1 MKMGPSAL
9 ISQLMEQS
17 GWVDAKTLA
26 TILHVTP
33 RTIRSYVRRLNEESN
48 EIIIESSSRG
58 YRLVNNEF
66 GIQTRPKSST
76 STSAD
81 SRAERLI
88 RILLATDRPQSI
100 YDMADELHVSES
112 TMQLVLRKA
121 RKIVQPYKLVI
132 SRAHDSLV
140 LMGSESDKRRFINR
154 ILIGSRNMDFSAL
167 TNSTVLKNGYDVHKL
182 KYAITDALAEHGL
195 TCDDYGLNNMVM
207 HLAIMLSRIEAQQ
220 RMTAEEAP
228 TTGNAS
234 PEVMC
239 ATEVCMAMG
248 ESLGISIDDPDR
260 FYFALVIE
268 ANTRR
273 ATTAGIMTSGNAPV
287 FEERD
292 LSIAEHAAERVSTT
306 YCLERFSTEFIQQL
320 AVHIHALISRA
331 ATNTFVYNP
340 LVNKVRSE
348 YPLIHDMAVVMADA
362 ISREASIRLTE
373 DEIAFFTFHIGGYLQ
388 NRCMIDRDCVTCV
401 VLYINYHNMQD
412 YFIQRLR
419 SLFKTQL
426 QIISVQS
433 VFDYDSTRLDCELIL
448 SPLEVDVPEGCR
460 RVVISPLFGREDEEA
475 VRKAVNEISQEKR
488 GRQLESTI
496 AQFLRP
502 DFFKLNFYPGNYDEL
517 IAAMVLDC
525 LDKGL
530 VGEGYLEKVLER
542 EALSPTV
549 FDNLVAVPHTVEPA
563 ALRSF
568 LYLVI
573 NDRPVAWG
581 QSSANIILLLGISE
595 NDRESFT
602 NFYSDF
608 LSILSNAKNAS
619 ELIGSV
625 SYEDFMRRLTALLKV
640 RHD

>member
-248 ESLGISIDDPDR
+248 ESLGISIDDRSKHP
-260 FYFALVIE
+260 
-268 ANTRR
+268 
-273 ATTAGIMTSGNAPV
+273 TSNGSWN
-287 FEERD
+287 
-292 LSIAEHAAERVSTT
+292 
-306 YCLERFSTEFIQQL
+306 
-320 AVHIHALISRA
+320 
-331 ATNTFVYNP
+331 
-340 LVNKVRSE
+340 
-348 YPLIHDMAVVMADA
+348 HDKWKC
-362 ISREASIRLTE
+362 ASIRGT
-373 DEIAFFTFHIGGYLQ
+373 GP
-388 NRCMIDRDCVTCV
+388 
-401 VLYINYHNMQD
+401 
-412 YFIQRLR
+412 
-419 SLFKTQL
+419 
-426 QIISVQS
+426 
-433 VFDYDSTRLDCELIL
+433 LDCRT
-448 SPLEVDVPEGCR
+448 CR
-460 RVVISPLFGREDEEA
+460 RKGVHDLLPRAILHRVHS
-475 VRKAVNEISQEKR
+475 
-488 GRQLESTI
+488 
-496 AQFLRP
+496 
-502 DFFKLNFYPGNYDEL
+502 
-517 IAAMVLDC
+517 AAC
-525 LDKGL
+525 C
-530 VGEGYLEKVLER
+530 
-542 EALSPTV
+542 T
-549 FDNLVAVPHTVEPA
+549 HTCA
-563 ALRSF
+563 
-568 LYLVI
+568 Y
-573 NDRPVAWG
+573 
-581 QSSANIILLLGISE
+581 QSC
-595 NDRESFT
+595 R
-602 NFYSDF
+602 Y
-608 LSILSNAKNAS
+608 
-619 ELIGSV
+619 
-625 SYEDFMRRLTALLKV
+625 
-640 RHD
+640 